1 MTSNVKVLAQDTLD
15 IKSKQQRFGLSSKL
29 VGLALAIKKYFPE
42 AINSLSKVIGNRIRL
57 LERAEMLADATSFQ
71 RTAIIMSAVKLGVFD
86 YLYKHPGVSANSV
99 ARDLNLNLIST
110 ERLLRVLESIGY
122 LKSSQNYQINH
133 HQVFGYVNTQISN
146 NYLVRES
153 PSYLGDY
160 YNLVSQTWSSWL
172 SLNLTIQTGSSNQQM
187 DLFNGNDETLYEYYA
202 FANEYLKEP
211 SRELFTK
218 IPLDQ
223 VNRIITGE
231 VGITFIGKLL
241 ERKLDVDFVLA
252 GLENQ
257 IDFLEQLLSK
267 YPLPKSPEEIII
279 SPEGNALSDQWGANE
294 EYDIVFLFRKLSYSD
309 YGSQFIK
316 KSFQVLRPKGMVII
330 LEPTTDSLVP
340 SPSFL
345 PELEIMDLLIGGVK
359 APPLYSTDKIVNLLK
374 EVGFMKTEV
383 VSTQKGSFLF
393 VVGWK
398 N

>member
-1 MTSNVKVLAQDTLD
+1 MTSNVKVLERDTLE
-15 IKSKQQRFGLSSKL
+15 IKSKQPRFGLPSKL

-42 AINSLSKVIGNRIRL
+42 AINSLRKVIGNRIRL

-86 YLYKHPGVSANSV
+86 YLHKHPGVPANLV

-110 ERLLRVLESIGY
+110 ERLFRVLESLGY
-122 LKSSQNYQINH
+122 LKSTQNNKNND
-133 HQVFGYVNTQISN
+133 HQVLGYVNTQITK
-146 NYLVRES
+146 NYLVKES

-172 SLNLTIQTGSSNQQM
+172 SLNFTIQTGSSNQEM

-241 ERKLDVDFVLA
+241 ERKPDVEFVLA

-257 IDFLEQLLSK
+257 IDFLEQLLTK

-359 APPLYSTDKIVNLLK
+359 APPLYSTDKIVNLLR

>member
-1 MTSNVKVLAQDTLD
+1 
-15 IKSKQQRFGLSSKL
+15 
-29 VGLALAIKKYFPE
+29 
-42 AINSLSKVIGNRIRL
+42 
-57 LERAEMLADATSFQ
+57 
-71 RTAIIMSAVKLGVFD
+71 
-86 YLYKHPGVSANSV
+86 
-99 ARDLNLNLIST
+99 
-110 ERLLRVLESIGY
+110 
-122 LKSSQNYQINH
+122 
-133 HQVFGYVNTQISN
+133 
-146 NYLVRES
+146 
-153 PSYLGDY
+153 
-160 YNLVSQTWSSWL
+160 
-172 SLNLTIQTGSSNQQM
+172 
-187 DLFNGNDETLYEYYA
+187 
-202 FANEYLKEP
+202 
-211 SRELFTK
+211 
-218 IPLDQ
+218 
-223 VNRIITGE
+223 
-231 VGITFIGKLL
+231 
-241 ERKLDVDFVLA
+241 
-252 GLENQ
+252 
-257 IDFLEQLLSK
+257 SK

-359 APPLYSTDKIVNLLK
+359 APPLYSTDKIVKLLK

>member
-1 MTSNVKVLAQDTLD
+1 M
-15 IKSKQQRFGLSSKL
+15 
-29 VGLALAIKKYFPE
+29 AIKKYLPE
-42 AINSLSKVIGNRIRL
+42 TINTLSKVIGNRIRL

-86 YLYKHPGVSANSV
+86 YLHKHPGVSANLV

-110 ERLLRVLESIGY
+110 ERLLRVLESLGY
-122 LKSSQNYQINH
+122 LKISQNNH
-133 HQVFGYVNTQISN
+133 NQGFGYVNTQMTK
-146 NYLVRES
+146 NYLVIES

-223 VNRIITGE
+223 VKRIITGE

-241 ERKLDVDFVLA
+241 ERKPDVDFVLA

-257 IDFLEQLLSK
+257 IDFLDRLLSK

-279 SPEGNALSDQWGANE
+279 SAEGNALSDQWGAKE

-330 LEPTTDSLVP
+330 LEPSTDSLVP

-359 APPLYSTDKIVNLLK
+359 APSLYSTDKIVNLLR
-374 EVGFMKTEV
+374 EVGFIKTEV